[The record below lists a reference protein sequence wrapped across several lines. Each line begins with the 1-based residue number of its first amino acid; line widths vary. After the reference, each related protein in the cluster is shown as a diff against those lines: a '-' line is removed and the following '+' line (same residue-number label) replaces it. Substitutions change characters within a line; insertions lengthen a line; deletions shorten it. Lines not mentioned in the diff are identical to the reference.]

1 MQDILVSPILLLIIA
16 ALSVLLFI
24 ILLFRHKNVGKMNAD
39 LKEQNKRLKAIGNIY
54 YSMHI
59 VNLHEDT
66 IQEVSAPEPIRKY
79 AVLNGITPGASDVLK
94 YAISKLIVKDQ
105 VKRALEFTDL
115 TTLVGRMNTVD
126 TLADEFKTNEAGWLR
141 FRFMVT
147 DRDAK
152 GLTSDVIMVT
162 AVVDKEKTKEEGL
175 IKISLTDELTGAGNR
190 RAYEEKIAELEKD
203 IPANLVIASLDL
215 NGLKVVNDNK
225 GHDAGDE
232 MIVGAVDCIK
242 KVFSHYGNV
251 YRTGGDEFAAIIRCN
266 DKQLESIKES
276 LEQTVAAWTGKLVES
291 ISLSTGY
298 VVRSEMPDASVH
310 EMIVR
315 ADQYMNKSKG
325 EYYRHK
331 GVDRRGQK
339 DAHTALCQLYTKILK
354 INITDDTYQ
363 IVNME
368 DEEKTVERGF
378 SDSISGWLEGF
389 ARAGQVHPDYVEDY
403 LKKTDIDNLR
413 KHFASGK
420 TSWMIFY
427 KRKIG
432 DNYRHVMMEIITA
445 NDYSDDNQNLY
456 LYVKNI
462 EKNS

>member
-24 ILLFRHKNVGKMNAD
+24 ILLFRHKNASKMNAD
-39 LKEQNKRLKAIGNIY
+39 LKEQNKRLKAIGNVY

-115 TTLVGRMNTVD
+115 TTLMGRMNNVD

-242 KVFSHYGNV
+242 KVFS
-251 YRTGGDEFAAIIRCN
+251 
-266 DKQLESIKES
+266 
-276 LEQTVAAWTGKLVES
+276 
-291 ISLSTGY
+291 
-298 VVRSEMPDASVH
+298 
-310 EMIVR
+310 
-315 ADQYMNKSKG
+315 
-325 EYYRHK
+325 
-331 GVDRRGQK
+331 
-339 DAHTALCQLYTKILK
+339 
-354 INITDDTYQ
+354 
-363 IVNME
+363 
-368 DEEKTVERGF
+368 
-378 SDSISGWLEGF
+378 
-389 ARAGQVHPDYVEDY
+389 
-403 LKKTDIDNLR
+403 
-413 KHFASGK
+413 
-420 TSWMIFY
+420 
-427 KRKIG
+427 
-432 DNYRHVMMEIITA
+432 NY
-445 NDYSDDNQNLY
+445 
-456 LYVKNI
+456 
-462 EKNS
+462 